1 MQTDTSVVRRERG
14 QAPGFYLLA
23 AISLLAAAPVLAAPY
38 RPSDDATVLSTIPA
52 SAVAIQREVRAR
64 QKALAA
70 NPPALAAALNIA
82 RLAVRD
88 GRASADPRRYGQAQ
102 AMLQPW
108 WSAADAPTEVRVLR
122 AVIRQALHDFKG
134 AEADLDAILATDP
147 RNAQARLT
155 RGFVR
160 QTIGAFDAAKDDC
173 RQLPASVGRTAAAVC
188 ILRVEA
194 LTGSAAPALE
204 RLTQVMA
211 LDGKA
216 EPQVRRWAQTVAAD
230 MACMLGRTDEA
241 NQYFTEATAEG
252 GDIPAL
258 VAYADHLL
266 DTGRPAEVL
275 PLLADRGEADVV
287 LLRLAIAGKTVGD
300 PRASYWVAL
309 LAERFAAARATGN
322 QLHLREEARF
332 ELEIRGDTA
341 GALRL
346 ARENWK
352 VQRELADA
360 RLVLQAAG
368 AARDPGAAIDVLR
381 FIETTGVADVRLKAL
396 QDKIAELRS

>member
-1 MQTDTSVVRRERG
+1 
-14 QAPGFYLLA
+14 
-23 AISLLAAAPVLAAPY
+23 
-38 RPSDDATVLSTIPA
+38 
-52 SAVAIQREVRAR
+52 
-64 QKALAA
+64 
-70 NPPALAAALNIA
+70 
-82 RLAVRD
+82 
-88 GRASADPRRYGQAQ
+88 
-102 AMLQPW
+102 MLQPW

>member
-14 QAPGFYLLA
+14 HAPGFYLLA

-70 NPPALAAALNIA
+70 NPPALVAALDIA

-102 AMLQPW
+102 AVLQPW

>member
-102 AMLQPW
+102 AVLQPW

-155 RGFVR
+155 RGFR
-160 QTIGAFDAAKDDC
+160 
-173 RQLPASVGRTAAAVC
+173 
-188 ILRVEA
+188 
-194 LTGSAAPALE
+194 AP
-204 RLTQVMA
+204 
-211 LDGKA
+211 
-216 EPQVRRWAQTVAAD
+216 
-230 MACMLGRTDEA
+230 
-241 NQYFTEATAEG
+241 
-252 GDIPAL
+252 
-258 VAYADHLL
+258 DHW
-266 DTGRPAEVL
+266 R
-275 PLLADRGEADVV
+275 
-287 LLRLAIAGKTVGD
+287 
-300 PRASYWVAL
+300 
-309 LAERFAAARATGN
+309 
-322 QLHLREEARF
+322 
-332 ELEIRGDTA
+332 IRCSQG
-341 GALRL
+341 
-346 ARENWK
+346 
-352 VQRELADA
+352 
-360 RLVLQAAG
+360 
-368 AARDPGAAIDVLR
+368 
-381 FIETTGVADVRLKAL
+381 
-396 QDKIAELRS
+396 